1 MGERRGGEL
10 PIARAPDDG
19 RDPRAASS
27 GASAGPGVV
36 ARRDLADEDLHE
48 LLVAFYDAAERDPL
62 IARFF
67 VPLDMAAHMPRIVA
81 FWSTLLFHTGRY
93 SGNAFQPH
101 AALEGLTDAHFERWL
116 AVLERTV
123 DERFEGPTADLMKS
137 LGHRIAY
144 SMQVRLG
151 IVPRGEWRLGT
162 GD

>member
-1 MGERRGGEL
+1 MGQRRGSAL
-10 PIARAPDDG
+10 PIARAPVDDIG
-19 RDPRAASS
+19 SRAEPPDALD
-27 GASAGPGVV
+27 GAPVV
-36 ARRDLADEDLHE
+36 GRRDLADEDLHG

-62 IARFF
+62 LARFF

-123 DERFEGPTADLMKS
+123 DARFEGPTADLMKS

-151 IVPRGEWRLGT
+151 IVPRGEWGV
-162 GD
+162 GSGE